1 MSRFQLQIV
10 LIIILVAGLYVLVP
24 RFLSVTQLA
33 LRELRSLWW
42 MFLLVGGSLW
52 LLLRVGRKR

>member
-42 MFLLVGGSLW
+42 VFLLVGGSIW
-52 LLLRVGRKR
+52 LLLRVGRRR